1 MRILRIEIENIAS
14 IRNAVVDFEE
24 QPLADASVF
33 LISGETG
40 AGKTTILDAISLAL
54 FGTTPRLSGRASE
67 KYDTPDTGGEI
78 TVADERQLMSR
89 GAGSCSAVVTFLAD
103 DGRRYVASWGL
114 KRARGKSDGR
124 FQTVKRVLSTADG
137 RETWT
142 KSEMREKIQAVT
154 GLTFEQFCRTA
165 MLAQG
170 EFTRFLKSKG
180 DEKGE
185 ILEKLTDTGI
195 YAAIGKRVFAESQRR
210 TREIETLEQ
219 EIAGIRL
226 LGEEERESLLERR
239 SQLEARQKESASR
252 LALLD
257 AGVKWLGDMESNLR
271 LRQKGREEL
280 AEVTS
285 LLESDA
291 VRERQ
296 LEVEQYDRTAD
307 IRRVMEER
315 RRMARESEMAGKNL
329 ESVRA
334 RYAELEKG
342 VAPMQEEL
350 ADFATRIKNKEEELR
365 PLDPERITGR
375 WKELDGERRLLGQAR
390 ETLLPLP
397 GLFAACAQAED
408 NVAAREKSLRELTG
422 SLERDMAEL
431 PRYEKSVR
439 EAEGILE
446 KVSLGISEAAREM
459 RAALKEGDACPVCGR
474 VIDGIIADELF
485 ESKLEP
491 LREDLRRKRETYN
504 AFANSAASTRGLID
518 IERKNLKE
526 ERRQSERSAR
536 ILAEAVGKS
545 VAALEASGHSS
556 EMKNAEECEAA
567 LTVLNAKMELVES
580 ERDRLR
586 ETLEKVNTLSGEL
599 AALHS
604 GQSKA
609 VARHGRHMAELAAVG
624 EQLKNGERT
633 IQTLD
638 TCIRDCDAAVEAFL
652 EADDDIDGGRLEYL
666 FGCSPKIIAESREES
681 RVLAMR
687 LATVRGGLLEN
698 EKAYAAL
705 MESEPPVLAGSLDGL
720 RQDGV
725 LPPAEPLRQEIEE
738 LQTRRSEELRLAVKT
753 DAALAADDEARR
765 RTAEKRREIEKRRV
779 EEEKW
784 RILSDAIGDATG
796 KRFRNIA
803 QSYVLEYLLQL
814 ANRYMTRLTERYTLT
829 CVPGSLVILVEDRFN
844 PGRPQSVNCLSGGE
858 SFMAS
863 LSLALALSGLRTA
876 AFGIDMLFID
886 EGFGSLSAE
895 CLESV
900 MQTLE
905 RLYEL
910 GGKKVGIIS
919 HVEMLRERVPVQIRV
934 ERDTPVTSTVRIT
947 G

>member
-1 MRILRIEIENIAS
+1 MRILKIEIENIAS

-24 QPLADASVF
+24 APLSDASVF

-89 GAGSCSAVVTFLAD
+89 GAGSCSAVVTFMAD

-137 RETWT
+137 RESWT
-142 KSEMREKIQAVT
+142 KSELREKMLAVT

-195 YAAIGKRVFAESQRR
+195 YATIGKWVFAESQQRA
-210 TREIETLEQ
+210 REIETLEQ
-219 EIAGIRL
+219 AISGIRIL
-226 LGEEERESLLERR
+226 SGEEREALMEGGRQIRL
-239 SQLEARQKESASR
+239 RQKETEIR
-252 LALLD
+252 LAALD
-257 AGVKWLGDMESNLR
+257 AGMKWIGDMESNLQ
-271 LRQKGREEL
+271 LRQKGHEEL
-280 AEVTS
+280 ESVSA
-285 LLESDA
+285 LLDSESIK
-291 VRERQ
+291 ERQ
-296 LEVEQYDRTAD
+296 REVEQYDSTAG
-307 IRRVMEER
+307 IRRVIDER
-315 RRMARESEMAGKNL
+315 RRMSREREVTEKSL
-329 ESVRA
+329 ETVKE

-342 VAPMQEEL
+342 VASMQEEL
-350 ADFATRIKNKEEELR
+350 AELEARIKQKEAELR

-375 WKELDGERRLLGQAR
+375 WKELDEERRHLGEAR
-390 ETLLPLP
+390 EAMLPLP
-397 GLFAACAQAED
+397 GLFAAHAQAEEG
-408 NVAAREKSLRELTG
+408 VASREKSIGELAA
-422 SLERDMAEL
+422 SLERDMAEM
-431 PRYEKSVR
+431 PRYEKVVR
-439 EAEGILE
+439 EAEAIME
-446 KVSLGISEAAREM
+446 RVSLGISEAAREM
-459 RAALKEGDACPVCGR
+459 RAALKEGDTCPVCGR
-474 VIDGIIADELF
+474 VIDGIVADEVF

-491 LREDLRRKRETYN
+491 LRENLRRKRDTYN
-504 AFANSAASTRGLID
+504 AFVNSAASTRGLIA
-518 IERKNLKE
+518 IEEKNLKG
-526 ERRQSERSAR
+526 ERRQAERSAR
-536 ILAEAVGKS
+536 MLGEGVERC
-545 VAALEASGHSS
+545 VAALASVGIATDMKSQEKYHSAMTALS
-556 EMKNAEECEAA
+556 AQMERVDGERESVRVSLERVNA
-567 LTVLNAKMELVES
+567 
-580 ERDRLR
+580 
-586 ETLEKVNTLSGEL
+586 LSGEL
-599 AALHS
+599 AGLHS
-604 GQSKA
+604 AQSKS
-609 VARHGRHMAELAAVG
+609 VEKHGLHIAEMAAVSERLKSG
-624 EQLKNGERT
+624 EQTMRSLSDGIRECDMAVKEFLDSTEEIDEER
-633 IQTLD
+633 LD
-638 TCIRDCDAAVEAFL
+638 
-652 EADDDIDGGRLEYL
+652 YL
-666 FGCSPKIIAESREES
+666 CGCSQKKIAESREELRKLS
-681 RVLAMR
+681 LR

-698 EKAYAAL
+698 EKVYAAL
-705 MESEPPVLAGSLDGL
+705 MANEPAVLAGYRKEDP
-720 RQDGV
+720 
-725 LPPAEPLRQEIEE
+725 LPSAEPLRQE
-738 LQTRRSEELRLAVKT
+738 SEELRSRQSEDLRLAVET
-753 DAALAADDEARR
+753 EAALSADDAARR
-765 RTAEKRREIEKRRV
+765 STEEKRREIERRRE

-829 CVPGSLVILVEDRFN
+829 CTPGSLVILVEDRFN

-934 ERDTPVTSTVRIT
+934 ERNTPVTSTVRVVS
-947 G
+947 

>member
-1 MRILRIEIENIAS
+1 MRILKIEIENIAS

-24 QPLADASVF
+24 APLSDASVF

-89 GAGSCSAVVTFLAD
+89 GAGSCSAVVTFMAD

-137 RETWT
+137 QESWT
-142 KSEMREKIQAVT
+142 KSELREKMLAVT

-195 YAAIGKRVFAESQRR
+195 YATIGKRVFAESQQRA
-210 TREIETLEQ
+210 REIETLEQ
-219 EIAGIRL
+219 AISGIRIL
-226 LGEEERESLLERR
+226 SGEEREALMEGG
-239 SQLEARQKESASR
+239 RQIRLRQGETEIR
-252 LALLD
+252 LAALD
-257 AGVKWLGDMESNLR
+257 AGMKWIGDMESNLQ
-271 LRQKGREEL
+271 LRQKGHEEL
-280 AEVTS
+280 ESVSA
-285 LLESDA
+285 LLESEA
-291 VRERQ
+291 IKERQ
-296 LEVEQYDRTAD
+296 REVEQYDSTAG
-307 IRRVMEER
+307 IRRVIDER
-315 RRMARESEMAGKNL
+315 RRMSREREVTEKSL
-329 ESVRA
+329 ETVKE

-342 VAPMQEEL
+342 VASMQKEL
-350 ADFATRIKNKEEELR
+350 AELESRIKQKEAELR

-375 WKELDGERRLLGQAR
+375 WKELDEERRHLGEAR
-390 ETLLPLP
+390 EAMLPLP
-397 GLFAACAQAED
+397 GLFAAHAQAEEG
-408 NVAAREKSLRELTG
+408 VASREKSIRELAA
-422 SLERDMAEL
+422 SLERDMAEM
-431 PRYEKSVR
+431 PRYEKVVR
-439 EAEGILE
+439 EAEAIME
-446 KVSLGISEAAREM
+446 RVSLGISEAAREM

-474 VIDGIIADELF
+474 VIDGIVADEVF

-491 LREDLRRKRETYN
+491 LREDLRRKRDTYN
-504 AFANSAASTRGLID
+504 AFVNSAASTRGLIA
-518 IERKNLKE
+518 IEEKNLKG
-526 ERRQSERSAR
+526 ERRQAERSAR
-536 ILAEAVGKS
+536 MLGEGVERC
-545 VAALEASGHSS
+545 VAALASVGIATDMKSQEKYHSAMTALS
-556 EMKNAEECEAA
+556 AQMERVDGERESVRVSLERVNA
-567 LTVLNAKMELVES
+567 
-580 ERDRLR
+580 
-586 ETLEKVNTLSGEL
+586 LSGEL
-599 AALHS
+599 AGLHS
-604 GQSKA
+604 AQSKS
-609 VARHGRHMAELAAVG
+609 VEKHGLHIAEMAAVS
-624 EQLKNGERT
+624 ERLKNGE
-633 IQTLD
+633 QTMRSLSEGIRECDMAVKEFLD
-638 TCIRDCDAAVEAFL
+638 STE
-652 EADDDIDGGRLEYL
+652 EIDEERLDYL
-666 FGCSPKIIAESREES
+666 CGCSQKKIAESREELRKLS
-681 RVLAMR
+681 LR

-698 EKAYAAL
+698 EKVYAAL
-705 MESEPPVLAGSLDGL
+705 MANEPAVLAGYRKEDP
-720 RQDGV
+720 
-725 LPPAEPLRQEIEE
+725 LPSAEPLRQE
-738 LQTRRSEELRLAVKT
+738 SEELRSRQSEDLRLAVET
-753 DAALAADDEARR
+753 EAALSADDAARR
-765 RTAEKRREIEKRRV
+765 STEEKRREIERRRE

-829 CVPGSLVILVEDRFN
+829 CTPGSLVILVEDRFN

-934 ERDTPVTSTVRIT
+934 ERNTPVTSTVRVVS
-947 G
+947 

>member
-1 MRILRIEIENIAS
+1 MRILKIEIENIAS

-24 QPLADASVF
+24 APLSDASVF

-89 GAGSCSAVVTFLAD
+89 GAGSCSAVVTFMAD

-137 RETWT
+137 RESWT
-142 KSEMREKIQAVT
+142 KSELREKMLAVT

-195 YAAIGKRVFAESQRR
+195 YATIGKRVFAESQQRA
-210 TREIETLEQ
+210 REIETLEQ
-219 EIAGIRL
+219 AISGIRIL
-226 LGEEERESLLERR
+226 SGEEREALMERG
-239 SQLEARQKESASR
+239 RQIRLRQSETEIR
-252 LALLD
+252 LAALD
-257 AGVKWLGDMESNLR
+257 AGMKWIGDMENNLH
-271 LRQKGREEL
+271 LRQKGQEEL
-280 AEVTS
+280 ESVSA
-285 LLESDA
+285 LLESEA
-291 VRERQ
+291 IKERQ
-296 LEVEQYDRTAD
+296 REVEQYDSTAG
-307 IRRVMEER
+307 IRRVIDER
-315 RRMARESEMAGKNL
+315 RRMSREREVTEKSL
-329 ESVRA
+329 ETVKE

-342 VAPMQEEL
+342 VASMQKEL
-350 ADFATRIKNKEEELR
+350 AELEARIKQKEGELR

-375 WKELDGERRLLGQAR
+375 WKELDEERRHLGEAR
-390 ETLLPLP
+390 EAMLPLP
-397 GLFAACAQAED
+397 GLFAAHAQAEEG
-408 NVAAREKSLRELTG
+408 VASREKSIGELAA
-422 SLERDMAEL
+422 SLERDMAEI
-431 PRYEKSVR
+431 PRYEKVVR
-439 EAEGILE
+439 EAEAIME
-446 KVSLGISEAAREM
+446 RVSLGISEAAREM
-459 RAALKEGDACPVCGR
+459 RAALKEGDTCPVCGR
-474 VIDGIIADELF
+474 VIDGIVADEVF

-491 LREDLRRKRETYN
+491 LREDLRRKRDTYN
-504 AFANSAASTRGLID
+504 AFVNSAASTRGLIA
-518 IERKNLKE
+518 IEEKNLKG
-526 ERRQSERSAR
+526 ERRQAERSAR
-536 ILAEAVGKS
+536 MLGEGVDKC
-545 VAALEASGHSS
+545 VAALASVGIATDMKSQEQYHSAMTALS
-556 EMKNAEECEAA
+556 AQMERVDGERESVRASLERVNA
-567 LTVLNAKMELVES
+567 
-580 ERDRLR
+580 
-586 ETLEKVNTLSGEL
+586 LSGEL

-604 GQSKA
+604 AQSKS
-609 VARHGRHMAELAAVG
+609 VEKHGLHIAEMAAVSERLKSG
-624 EQLKNGERT
+624 EQTMRSLSEGIRECDMAVKEFLDSTEEIDEER
-633 IQTLD
+633 LD
-638 TCIRDCDAAVEAFL
+638 
-652 EADDDIDGGRLEYL
+652 YL
-666 FGCSPKIIAESREES
+666 CGCSQKKIAESREELRNLS
-681 RVLAMR
+681 LR

-698 EKAYAAL
+698 EKVYAAL
-705 MESEPPVLAGSLDGL
+705 MANEPAVLAGYRKEDP
-720 RQDGV
+720 
-725 LPPAEPLRQEIEE
+725 LPSAEPLRQE
-738 LQTRRSEELRLAVKT
+738 SEELRRRQSEDLRLAVET
-753 DAALAADDEARR
+753 EAALSADDAARR
-765 RTAEKRREIEKRRV
+765 STEEKRREIERRRE

-829 CVPGSLVILVEDRFN
+829 CTPGSLVILVEDRFN

-934 ERDTPVTSTVRIT
+934 ERNTPVTSTVRVVS
-947 G
+947 

>member
-1 MRILRIEIENIAS
+1 MRILKIEIENIAS

-24 QPLADASVF
+24 APLSDASVF

-89 GAGSCSAVVTFLAD
+89 GAGSCSAVVTFMAD

-137 RETWT
+137 RESWT
-142 KSEMREKIQAVT
+142 KSELREKMLAVT

-195 YAAIGKRVFAESQRR
+195 YATIGKRVFAESQQRA
-210 TREIETLEQ
+210 REIETLEQ
-219 EIAGIRL
+219 AISGIRIL
-226 LGEEERESLLERR
+226 SGEEREALMERG
-239 SQLEARQKESASR
+239 RQIRLRQGETEIR
-252 LALLD
+252 LAALD
-257 AGVKWLGDMESNLR
+257 AGMKWIGDMESNLQ
-271 LRQKGREEL
+271 LRQKGHEEL
-280 AEVTS
+280 ESVSA
-285 LLESDA
+285 LLESEA
-291 VRERQ
+291 IKERQ
-296 LEVEQYDRTAD
+296 REVEQYDSTAG
-307 IRRVMEER
+307 IRRVIDER
-315 RRMARESEMAGKNL
+315 RRMSREREVTEKSL
-329 ESVRA
+329 ETVKE

-342 VAPMQEEL
+342 VASMQKEL
-350 ADFATRIKNKEEELR
+350 AELESRIKQKEAELR
-365 PLDPERITGR
+365 PLDPERITDR
-375 WKELDGERRLLGQAR
+375 WKELDEERRHLGEAR
-390 ETLLPLP
+390 EAMLPLP
-397 GLFAACAQAED
+397 GLFAAHAQAEEG
-408 NVAAREKSLRELTG
+408 VASREKSIGELAA
-422 SLERDMAEL
+422 SLERDMAEM
-431 PRYEKSVR
+431 PRYEKVVR
-439 EAEGILE
+439 EAEAIME
-446 KVSLGISEAAREM
+446 RVSLGISEAAREM

-474 VIDGIIADELF
+474 VIDGIVADEVF

-491 LREDLRRKRETYN
+491 LREDLRRKRDTYN
-504 AFANSAASTRGLID
+504 AFVNSAASTRGLIA
-518 IERKNLKE
+518 IEEKNLKG
-526 ERRQSERSAR
+526 ERRQAERSAR
-536 ILAEAVGKS
+536 MLGEGVERC
-545 VAALEASGHSS
+545 VAALASVGIATDMKSQEKYHSAMTALS
-556 EMKNAEECEAA
+556 AQMERVDGERESVRVSLERVNA
-567 LTVLNAKMELVES
+567 
-580 ERDRLR
+580 
-586 ETLEKVNTLSGEL
+586 LSGEL
-599 AALHS
+599 AGLHS
-604 GQSKA
+604 AQSKS
-609 VARHGRHMAELAAVG
+609 VEKHGLHIAEMAAVSERLKSG
-624 EQLKNGERT
+624 EQTMRSLSDGIRECDKAVKEFLDSTEEIDEER
-633 IQTLD
+633 LD
-638 TCIRDCDAAVEAFL
+638 
-652 EADDDIDGGRLEYL
+652 YL
-666 FGCSPKIIAESREES
+666 CGCSQKKIAESREELRKLS
-681 RVLAMR
+681 LR

-698 EKAYAAL
+698 EKVYAAL
-705 MESEPPVLAGSLDGL
+705 MANEPAVLAGYRKEDP
-720 RQDGV
+720 
-725 LPPAEPLRQEIEE
+725 LPSAEPLRQE
-738 LQTRRSEELRLAVKT
+738 SEELRSRQSEDLRLAVET
-753 DAALAADDEARR
+753 EAALSADDAARR
-765 RTAEKRREIEKRRV
+765 STEEKRREIERRRE

-829 CVPGSLVILVEDRFN
+829 CTPGSLVILVEDRFN

-934 ERDTPVTSTVRIT
+934 ERNTPVTSTVRVVS
-947 G
+947 

>member
-1 MRILRIEIENIAS
+1 MRILKIEIENIAS

-24 QPLADASVF
+24 APLSDASVF

-89 GAGSCSAVVTFLAD
+89 GAGSCSAVVTFMAD

-137 RETWT
+137 RESWT
-142 KSEMREKIQAVT
+142 KSELREKMLAVT

-195 YAAIGKRVFAESQRR
+195 YATIGKRVFAESQQRA
-210 TREIETLEQ
+210 REIETLEQ
-219 EIAGIRL
+219 AISGIRIL
-226 LGEEERESLLERR
+226 SGEEREALMEGGRQIRL
-239 SQLEARQKESASR
+239 RQKETEIR
-252 LALLD
+252 LAALD
-257 AGVKWLGDMESNLR
+257 AGMKWIGDMESNLQ
-271 LRQKGREEL
+271 LRQKGHEEL
-280 AEVTS
+280 ESVSA
-285 LLESDA
+285 LLESEA
-291 VRERQ
+291 IKERQ
-296 LEVEQYDRTAD
+296 REVEQYDSTAG
-307 IRRVMEER
+307 IRRVIDER
-315 RRMARESEMAGKNL
+315 RRMSREREVTEKSL
-329 ESVRA
+329 ETVKE

-342 VAPMQEEL
+342 VASMQKEL
-350 ADFATRIKNKEEELR
+350 AELESRIKQKEAELR

-375 WKELDGERRLLGQAR
+375 WKELDEERRHLGEAR
-390 ETLLPLP
+390 EAMLPLP
-397 GLFAACAQAED
+397 GLFAAHAQAEEG
-408 NVAAREKSLRELTG
+408 VASREKSIGELAA
-422 SLERDMAEL
+422 SLERDMAEM
-431 PRYEKSVR
+431 PRYEKVVR
-439 EAEGILE
+439 EAEAIME
-446 KVSLGISEAAREM
+446 RVSLGISEAAREM

-474 VIDGIIADELF
+474 VIDGIVADEVF

-491 LREDLRRKRETYN
+491 LREDLRRKRDTYN
-504 AFANSAASTRGLID
+504 AFVNSAASTRGLIA
-518 IERKNLKE
+518 IEEKNLKG
-526 ERRQSERSAR
+526 ERRQAERSAR
-536 ILAEAVGKS
+536 MLGEGVERC
-545 VAALEASGHSS
+545 VAALASVGIANDMKSQEKYHSAMTALS
-556 EMKNAEECEAA
+556 AQMERVDGERESVRVSLERVNA
-567 LTVLNAKMELVES
+567 
-580 ERDRLR
+580 
-586 ETLEKVNTLSGEL
+586 LSGEL
-599 AALHS
+599 AGLHS
-604 GQSKA
+604 AQSKS
-609 VARHGRHMAELAAVG
+609 VEKHGLHIAEMAAVS
-624 EQLKNGERT
+624 ERLKNGE
-633 IQTLD
+633 QTMRSLSDGIRECDMAVKEFLD
-638 TCIRDCDAAVEAFL
+638 STEEIDVE
-652 EADDDIDGGRLEYL
+652 RLDYL
-666 FGCSPKIIAESREES
+666 CGCSQKKIAESREELRKLS
-681 RVLAMR
+681 LR

-698 EKAYAAL
+698 EKVYAAL
-705 MESEPPVLAGSLDGL
+705 MANEPAVLAGYRKEDP
-720 RQDGV
+720 
-725 LPPAEPLRQEIEE
+725 LPSAEPLRQE
-738 LQTRRSEELRLAVKT
+738 SEELRSRQSEDLRLAVET
-753 DAALAADDEARR
+753 EAALSADDAARR
-765 RTAEKRREIEKRRV
+765 STEEKRREIERRRE

-829 CVPGSLVILVEDRFN
+829 CTPGSLVILVEDRFN

-934 ERDTPVTSTVRIT
+934 ERNTPVTSTVRVVS
-947 G
+947 